1 MSVRN
6 IVKVMNFH
14 SLLRVNEA
22 RRKVIAAQD
31 YEDHL
36 SKIISAILT
45 NRNFN
50 KDYNLLKLNNSENA
64 PELNIFIGSDLGF
77 CSSFNSDVIKQ
88 IKDDDPKNYKI
99 IIGKRIKINADN
111 VILYSD
117 KEKFA
122 AFEDQMHTEILELL
136 SNQKIKGINIIYIH
150 YYNLNKQALSKKKL
164 LPVDF
169 TNEDN
174 DKNKLDDYSVEGD
187 IIDILWNLIS
197 FYVKTEI
204 SIAEAWSWASENVE
218 RQNFTSESLK
228 KIDEQTEIR
237 MKAERKEQ
245 KKEVFKEIVELN
257 NKKNFEKLKE
267 GE

>member
-14 SLLRVNEA
+14 SLLRVNSA
-22 RRKVIAAQD
+22 RRKVAEAQE
-31 YEDHL
+31 YESHL
-36 SKIISAILT
+36 NKVISAILT

-50 KDYNLLKLNNSENA
+50 KDYNLLRFNENA
-64 PELNIFIGSDLGF
+64 PELNIYIGSDLGF

-88 IKDDDPKNYKI
+88 IKSDNPKNYKI
-99 IIGKRIKINADN
+99 IIGKRVKTNAEN
-111 VILYSD
+111 ILIYSD
-117 KEKFA
+117 KEKFSVV
-122 AFEDQMHTEILELL
+122 EDQIYTTVLDLL
-136 SNQKIKGINIIYIH
+136 TNHKVKCINIIYIH
-150 YYNLNKQALSKKKL
+150 YYNLNQQALSRKRL
-164 LPVDF
+164 LPVEFKD
-169 TNEDN
+169 EEIE
-174 DKNKLDDYSVEGD
+174 KYKLDDYSVEGD
-187 IIDILWNLIS
+187 IVDILWNLIS

-228 KIDEQTEIR
+228 KIDEQAEIK

-245 KKEVFKEIVELN
+245 KQAVFKEIVELN